1 MDKVREQACQRALTR
16 KRTLLGG
23 GALERG
29 HGASLEP
36 LAQLGDAL
44 GGVGAV
50 ATHLTPQSWLLAKL
64 PREGGVSMG
73 ADTKANTMGRRR
85 T

>member
-1 MDKVREQACQRALTR
+1 MVLTQQRTR
-16 KRTLLGG
+16 CGTYGCG

-44 GGVGAV
+44 CGVGAV
-50 ATHLTPQSWLLAKL
+50 AIIVNATELVVGQTVMQ
-64 PREGGVSMG
+64 RMVSTG
-73 ADTKANTMGRRR
+73 ADTKANTTGWRR

>member
-16 KRTLLGG
+16 KQTLLGG

-36 LAQLGDAL
+36 LAQLGDGL
-44 GGVGAV
+44 RGVGAV
-50 ATHLTPQSWLLAKL
+50 AIPVDATEPVAAQTA
-64 PREGGVSMG
+64 M
-73 ADTKANTMGRRR
+73 RRMVCHQWR
-85 T
+85 